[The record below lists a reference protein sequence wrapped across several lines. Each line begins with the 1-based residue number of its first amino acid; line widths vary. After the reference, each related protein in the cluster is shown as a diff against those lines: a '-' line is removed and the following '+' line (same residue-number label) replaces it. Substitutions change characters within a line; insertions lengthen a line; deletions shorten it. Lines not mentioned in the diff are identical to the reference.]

1 MELDMK
7 KPLFLILVLILLLSA
22 SGGLAAQEEEVSLFA
37 QPSPTPEATVSPDT
51 DSPDVIPEPTQQAVQ
66 QQADGSVIVT
76 ISAVGD
82 LTFGG
87 DVRKGGMSL
96 FDKELKKQG
105 GDLGFVTRN
114 VRDLLAEDDMTFA
127 NFETTLTSALVFKK
141 GNEFVFSAPPEYVEI
156 LTQGSIE
163 AVSFENN
170 HALDHGQAGIDE
182 TTANFDEHGI
192 IWSAEGHPGVFE
204 AQGVKIC
211 LLAYQTF
218 NNQYPRL
225 YDLVPL
231 DIARA
236 KTQCDI
242 VIVSYHWGD
251 ELDYAPNANQ
261 QKLGRLTIDAG
272 ADLVV
277 GHHSHRINPIEEYNG
292 KYIVYSLANFSFAG
306 NNKPSDMSSFVFQMR
321 FLVKDGLTTGQ
332 GFRIIPMRIS
342 SKSDYNDFI
351 PTPFS
356 DQRLIDNVINTMLS
370 NGKRLEYAVT
380 SYPVDWE

>member
-1 MELDMK
+1 MK
-7 KPLFLILVLILLLSA
+7 KPLFLMLVLMLLLSA
-22 SGGLAAQEEEVSLFA
+22 FGGLAAQEEEVSLFA
-37 QPSPTPEATVSPDT
+37 RPSPTPEASVSPDT
-51 DSPDVIPEPTQQAVQ
+51 DSPDVIPSPTQQAAQ

-114 VRDLLAEDDMTFA
+114 IRDLLAEDDMTLA
-127 NFETTLTSALVFKK
+127 NFETTLTSAPVFKK
-141 GNEFVFSAPPEYVEI
+141 GNEFVFSAPPEYIEI

-170 HALDHGQAGIDE
+170 HALDHGQTGIDE
-182 TTANFDEHGI
+182 TTANFDKHGI
-192 IWSAEGHPGVFE
+192 IWSAEGHLGIFE
-204 AQGVKIC
+204 AQGVRIG

-218 NNQYPRL
+218 DNQYPRL

-261 QKLGRLTIDAG
+261 QTLGRLTIDAG

-306 NNKPSDMSSFVFQMR
+306 NNKPSDMSSFVFQIR
-321 FLVKDGLTTGQ
+321 FLVKDGVTTGQ

-342 SKSDYNDFI
+342 SKSDYNDFM
-351 PTPFS
+351 PTPFT

>member
-1 MELDMK
+1 MK
-7 KPLFLILVLILLLSA
+7 KPLFLILILILLLGAYS
-22 SGGLAAQEEEVSLFA
+22 GLAAQEEEVSLFA
-37 QPSPTPEATVSPDT
+37 QPSPTPQALVSPDA
-51 DSPDVIPEPTQQAVQ
+51 DSPDALPTPAQQAIQ
-66 QQADGSVIVT
+66 TQADGSVIVT

-105 GDLGFVTRN
+105 DDLGFVTRN
-114 VRDLLAEDDMTFA
+114 IRELLAEDDMTFA
-127 NFETTLTSALVFKK
+127 NFETTLTSAPVFKK
-141 GNEFVFSAPPEYVEI
+141 GNEFVFSAPPEYIEI

-182 TTANFDEHGI
+182 TEANFDKYGI
-192 IWSAEGHPGVFE
+192 IWSAEGHLGIFE
-204 AQGVKIC
+204 AQSVRIG
-211 LLAYQTF
+211 LLSYQTF

-231 DIARA
+231 DIAHA

-277 GHHSHRINPIEEYNG
+277 GHHSHRINPIENYNG

-321 FLVKDGLTTGQ
+321 FLVKDGVTSGQ

-342 SKSDYNDFI
+342 SKSDYNDFM
-351 PTPFS
+351 PTPFT

>member
-1 MELDMK
+1 MK
-7 KPLFLILVLILLLSA
+7 KSLSLMLVLLVLLSA
-22 SGGLAAQEEEVSLFA
+22 FGGLASQEEEVSLFA
-37 QPSPTPEATVSPDT
+37 QPSPTPQASVSLDEDPPDATPS
-51 DSPDVIPEPTQQAVQ
+51 PTQHAVQ
-66 QQADGSVIVT
+66 LQADGSVIVT

-87 DVRKGGMSL
+87 DVRKGGLSL

-114 VRDLLAEDDMTFA
+114 IRELLAEDDMTIA
-127 NFETTLTSALVFKK
+127 NFETTLTSAPVFKK
-141 GNEFVFSAPPEYVEI
+141 GNEFIFSAPPEYIEI
-156 LTQGSIE
+156 LTRGSIE

-170 HALDHGQAGIDE
+170 HTLDHGQAGVDE
-182 TTANFDEHGI
+182 TTANFDKHGI
-192 IWSAEGHPGVFE
+192 TWSAEGHLGIIE
-204 AQGVKIC
+204 AQGVRIGM
-211 LLAYQTF
+211 LAYQTF
-218 NNQYPRL
+218 SNQYPRL

-292 KYIVYSLANFSFAG
+292 KYIVYSLANFSFSG

-321 FLVKDGLTTGQ
+321 FQVKDGVTIGR

-342 SKSDYNDFI
+342 SKSDYNDFM
-351 PTPFS
+351 PTPFA

-370 NGKRLEYAVT
+370 NGKKLEYAVT

>member
-1 MELDMK
+1 MK
-7 KPLFLILVLILLLSA
+7 KPLFLMLVLMLLLSA
-22 SGGLAAQEEEVSLFA
+22 FGGLAAQEEEVSLFA
-37 QPSPTPEATVSPDT
+37 RPSPTPEASVSPDT
-51 DSPDVIPEPTQQAVQ
+51 DYPDVIPSPTQQTVQ

-114 VRDLLAEDDMTFA
+114 IRDLLAEDDMTFA
-127 NFETTLTSALVFKK
+127 NFETTLTSAPVFKK
-141 GNEFVFSAPPEYVEI
+141 GNEFVFSAPREYIEI

-170 HALDHGQAGIDE
+170 HGMDHGQAGIDE
-182 TTANFDEHGI
+182 TTANFDKHGI
-192 IWSAEGHPGVFE
+192 IWSAEGHFGIFE
-204 AQGVKIC
+204 ARGVRIG

-231 DIARA
+231 DIVRA

-242 VIVSYHWGD
+242 VIVSFHWGD

-261 QKLGRLTIDAG
+261 QTLGRLTIDAG

-321 FLVKDGLTTGQ
+321 FLVKDGVTSGQ

-342 SKSDYNDFI
+342 SKSDYNDFM
-351 PTPFS
+351 PTPFT

>member
-1 MELDMK
+1 MRKYLSMM
-7 KPLFLILVLILLLSA
+7 LVLLILLSTA
-22 SGGLAAQEEEVSLFA
+22 GSFAAQEEEVSIFHP
-37 QPSPTPEATVSPDT
+37 PSPTPQVTAVPD
-51 DSPDVIPEPTQQAVQ
+51 SSLPTAPQAPADDAAQV
-66 QQADGSVIVT
+66 QADGSIIVT
-76 ISAVGD
+76 VSALGD

-87 DVRKGGMSL
+87 DVRKGGLSI
-96 FDKELKKQG
+96 FDKELKRQG
-105 GDLGFVTRN
+105 GDLSFVTRN
-114 VRDLLAEDDMTFA
+114 IRSLLAEDDMTIV
-127 NFETTLTSALVFKK
+127 NFETTLTTAPVFKK
-141 GNEFVFSAPPEYVEI
+141 GNEFVFSSPPEYIDI
-156 LTQGSIE
+156 LTEGSIE

-182 TTANFDEHGI
+182 TTANFEKHGI
-192 IWSAEGHPGVFE
+192 VWSAEGRLGIFE
-204 AQGVKIC
+204 TKGIRIGM
-211 LLAYQTF
+211 LAYQTF

-225 YDLVPL
+225 FDLVPQ
-231 DIARA
+231 DIAQA
-236 KTQCDI
+236 KMLCDI
-242 VIVSYHWGD
+242 VMVSYHWGD

-306 NNKPSDMSSFVFQMR
+306 NNKPSDMSSFVFQTR
-321 FLVKDGLTTGQ
+321 FQVKDGVVTGQ

-342 SKSDYNDFI
+342 SKSDYNDFM
-351 PTPFS
+351 PTPFT

-370 NGKRLEYAVT
+370 NGKKLEFAVN

>member
-1 MELDMK
+1 MK
-7 KPLFLILVLILLLSA
+7 KLLFTMLFLMMLLGA
-22 SGGLAAQEEEVSLFA
+22 FGGLAAQEEEVSLFA
-37 QPSPTPEATVSPDT
+37 QPSPTPQASFSPTT
-51 DSPDVIPEPTQQAVQ
+51 DLPGVTPLPAQQTIQ
-66 QQADGSVIVT
+66 QQADGSVIITV
-76 ISAVGD
+76 SALGD

-114 VRDLLAEDDMTFA
+114 IRELLAEDDMTFA
-127 NFETTLTSALVFKK
+127 NFETTLTSAPVFKK
-141 GNEFVFSAPPEYVEI
+141 GNEFVFSAPPEYLEI
-156 LTQGSIE
+156 LTRGSIE

-182 TTANFDEHGI
+182 TKSNFDKQGI
-192 IWSAEGHPGVFE
+192 IWSAEGSLGIFE
-204 AQGVKIC
+204 AKGVRIG

-261 QKLGRLTIDAG
+261 QKLGRLTVDAG

-277 GHHSHRINPIEEYNG
+277 GHHSHRINPIEAYKG

-306 NNKPSDMSSFVFQMR
+306 NNKPDDMSSFVFQAR
-321 FLVKDGLTTGQ
+321 FMVKDGMTTGQ

-342 SKSDYNDFI
+342 SKSDYNDFT
-351 PTPFS
+351 PTPFT

-370 NGKRLEYAVT
+370 NGKKLEYAVT